1 MRQWLMSNSNKAK
14 IERLQKLRERLV
26 EEAVIGKRD
35 RERSRI
41 SLARMNRK
49 IARLYECGTNT
60 ECPIEDKLLTLRGED
75 NG

>member
-1 MRQWLMSNSNKAK
+1 M
-14 IERLQKLRERLV
+14 

-60 ECPIEDKLLTLRGED
+60 ESPIEDKLLTLRGED